1 MFPLLRP
8 PVGAETEINPT
19 RQPSQKPGI
28 RSLPQRPEEAP
39 VRSMPGHSGP
49 HTPRGHRYGHAHR
62 AHTCIRTCI
71 SPHRHLSPMQ
81 TQVVLTHTRAHTL
94 GHTPSHPKALVSETG
109 REAAPERLR
118 RRVASW
124 ERGPAAARASEFLRE
139 TGKLNFYVKY
149 PDF

>member
-1 MFPLLRP
+1 
-8 PVGAETEINPT
+8 
-19 RQPSQKPGI
+19 
-28 RSLPQRPEEAP
+28 
-39 VRSMPGHSGP
+39 
-49 HTPRGHRYGHAHR
+49 
-62 AHTCIRTCI
+62 
-71 SPHRHLSPMQ
+71 MQ

-94 GHTPSHPKALVSETG
+94 GHTPSHPKALVSETGRETG